1 MTDRPGTT
9 GFVPRTPVPSVM
21 ISTTVPASTLAPTA
35 LSATGIL
42 SLSTAS
48 LLKKA
53 AYHGTDD
60 RIILD
65 FGTFSCKAGFSWEPA
80 PRHAFVPGLAERT
93 LGSASGN
100 HMSPYLIEHQSSAR
114 YSSFLASVLR
124 TIFNQILLTDA
135 KNKHVVICE
144 SLLAPLELKRTLA
157 SILFYRFIVKS
168 ISFVPSPYVALMA
181 TGQTTGLVID
191 CGFKETCV
199 LPVVS
204 GFSLIACSKSVSL
217 AGCCVTAR
225 LRTLV
230 RKHGHIVERESD
242 ASRDIDVDS
251 NPIHLLDNMSDL
263 FWETLKTTVVVAHP
277 DRADWRS
284 YMIVN
289 ANTNAVENQ
298 SDPRTYLSATLN
310 SFHTIKFPTW
320 VAHAAVDVLFE
331 GNEEG
336 ESLQSC
342 LLRTLLKCPI
352 ATRTDL
358 LQNAFVC
365 GGTFSIPG
373 LEDRLKYE
381 VEHLADESPEFHNV
395 RRLASKMNYINSPF
409 QPSQRAWVGGS
420 LVGSVKIKTAF
431 DVSRE
436 EFIEHGTVPDWSMI

>member
-1 MTDRPGTT
+1 
-9 GFVPRTPVPSVM
+9 
-21 ISTTVPASTLAPTA
+21 
-35 LSATGIL
+35 
-42 SLSTAS
+42 
-48 LLKKA
+48 
-53 AYHGTDD
+53 
-60 RIILD
+60 
-65 FGTFSCKAGFSWEPA
+65 
-80 PRHAFVPGLAERT
+80 
-93 LGSASGN
+93 
-100 HMSPYLIEHQSSAR
+100 MSPYLIEHQSSAR

-199 LPVVS
+199 FPRYSELLSHHQVPNLGS
-204 GFSLIACSKSVSL
+204 T
-217 AGCCVTAR
+217 CCCR
-225 LRTLV
+225 C
-230 RKHGHIVERESD
+230 
-242 ASRDIDVDS
+242 
-251 NPIHLLDNMSDL
+251 
-263 FWETLKTTVVVAHP
+263 
-277 DRADWRS
+277 
-284 YMIVN
+284 
-289 ANTNAVENQ
+289 
-298 SDPRTYLSATLN
+298 
-310 SFHTIKFPTW
+310 
-320 VAHAAVDVLFE
+320 LFE